1 MAIGEEPSR
10 VVYMYNNTTNYIE
23 VPAALLGSYCT
34 GIGQLRDDVDEIDA
48 TT

>member
-10 VVYMYNNTTNYIE
+10 VVYNNTTTRNYIE

-34 GIGQLRDDVDEIDA
+34 GIGKLRDDVDEIDA